1 MTTQTTTD
9 ASTKSRARSRRT
21 LAIGSVSDQK
31 PAPTK
36 AATIR
41 KLMTRTRGATMGEL
55 ATASGWQ
62 PHSLRAFM
70 SGLRKS
76 GAQIVRESR
85 KSGEQAY
92 RLVSEADSSA
102 PASAMVEANAGDAD
116 AGTVASE
123 VA

>member
-9 ASTKSRARSRRT
+9 TSTKSRAPSGRPPAT
-21 LAIGSVSDQK
+21 GSVSDQK

-41 KLMTRTRGATMGEL
+41 KLMIRTRGATMGEL

-76 GAQIVRESR
+76 GVQIAREPR

-102 PASAMVEANAGDAD
+102 PASAMVEANAGEAA
-116 AGTVASE
+116 AGTAVSE

>member
-1 MTTQTTTD
+1 MTTQSTTD
-9 ASTKSRARSRRT
+9 ASTKSRARSGRT
-21 LAIGSVSDQK
+21 PATGSVSDQK
-31 PAPTK
+31 PVATK

-41 KLMTRTRGATMGEL
+41 NLMTRTRGATMGEL

-76 GAQIVRESR
+76 GAQIAREPR

-92 RLVSEADSSA
+92 RLVSEGDSSA
-102 PASAMVEANAGDAD
+102 PASAIVEANAGETA
-116 AGTVASE
+116 AATAVSE